1 MARLR
6 KILIVFFSILLI
18 SEAYP
23 QTSIYVTA
31 GIGKSE
37 VKVLKLHHGGLAVPF
52 IPNFYQIY
60 EIGVNQNIT
69 SKFSL
74 KAGSGFAAYS
84 CKKGLHESFIDDPP
98 EGWVEKS
105 HRFYYLSIP
114 IGMKYNPKWGIGL
127 EAGAVN
133 NFFLKHTYKEIQYF
147 YNIKEYTFIP
157 YWGLSYTF
165 FDMLELGYVKHIYL
179 SKFADYSNWWEQ
191 THGIEPS
198 IFFKYNVWYVYAS
211 FKIRLSKRDE

>member
-18 SEAYP
+18 SEAYS
-23 QTSIYVTA
+23 QTSVYVTA

-37 VKVLKLHHGGLAVPF
+37 VKVLKLHHGGLGNTF
-52 IPNFYQIY
+52 NPNFYQIY
-60 EIGVNQNIT
+60 EIGVGQNIT
-69 SKFSL
+69 RKFSL
-74 KAGSGFAAYS
+74 KAGGGFATYS
-84 CKKGLHESFIDDPP
+84 CTIGLPEGFEPP
-98 EGWVEKS
+98 EGYFDKIGK
-105 HRFYYLSIP
+105 FYYVSVP
-114 IGMKYNPKWGIGL
+114 IGIKYNPKWGIEL

-133 NFFLKHTYKEIQYF
+133 NFFVKYTDDEMQFF
-147 YNIKEYTFIP
+147 YNVKEYTFIP

-165 FDMLELGYVKHIYL
+165 FDMLELGYVKHLYL